1 MERLHSCPKFK
12 SSYKTKGVITMLSKL
27 LRVIPGSMLDAIYD
41 AIFAELVRRGD
52 IILSD
57 DLNNNDYN

>member
-1 MERLHSCPKFK
+1 
-12 SSYKTKGVITMLSKL
+12 MLSKL
-27 LRVIPGSMLDAIYD
+27 LKLLPGSMLDTIYD

-57 DLNNNDYN
+57 DLNNNAYN

>member
-1 MERLHSCPKFK
+1 
-12 SSYKTKGVITMLSKL
+12 MLSKL
-27 LRVIPGSMLDAIYD
+27 LRLLPGSLLDAIYD

>member
-1 MERLHSCPKFK
+1 MLRKF
-12 SSYKTKGVITMLSKL
+12 LKL
-27 LRVIPGSMLDAIYD
+27 LPTFVLDKLYD
-41 AIFAELVRRGD
+41 AIFAELVKRAD